1 MSKALRVGCIGCG
14 LRAEVY
20 VEKVAQLP
28 ALNMHAYADVRQE
41 SAGRF
46 LADYGGEYATT
57 DAQRVLADPEVDAV
71 IISTWHDTHTRFA
84 IEAAKHGKHILIEK
98 PLALTIDE
106 CWQIEEAVKRAGVT
120 MCVGL
125 KMRFIP
131 LVRKVKQL
139 VPQPMLLMGQM
150 MNDRVPDS
158 TWSLQPGI
166 GGGTVIGA
174 GCHTADLLCYLAG
187 ADPVEVYA
195 CGNNFI
201 HQAAGTIDNVVG
213 TIKFA
218 NGVIATLIHGDPGR
232 NPYTS
237 TFFCQVFGMN
247 KGACLYD
254 RYRRASLWGCD
265 QPALG
270 VADLSEAE
278 SLDVE
283 GDFALLQHFAQCA
296 VAGKPSEASARAG
309 RIATTMMVKMIESAH
324 TGLPMQI
331 EANWRSR
338 YG

>member
-1 MSKALRVGCIGCG
+1 MANALNVGCIGCG
-14 LRAEVY
+14 LRAEIY

-28 ALNMHAYADVRQE
+28 SLKMHAYADVKQE
-41 SAGRF
+41 HADRF
-46 LADYGGEYATT
+46 LAEYGGVYATT
-57 DAQRVLADPEVDAV
+57 DIKRVLTDPDIQAV
-71 IISTWHDTHTRFA
+71 FISTWHDTHAEFA
-84 IEAAKHGKHILIEK
+84 IEAAKNGKHILIEK
-98 PLALTIDE
+98 PLALSIDE
-106 CWQIEEAVKRAGVT
+106 CWRIEEAVKRAGVT

-131 LVRKVKQL
+131 LVRKVKQI
-139 VPQPMLLMGQM
+139 VPQPILLMGQM
-150 MNDRVPDS
+150 MNDRVPDNA
-158 TWSLQPGI
+158 WSLQPVI

-174 GCHTADLLCYLAG
+174 GCHTADLLCYFAG

-195 CGNNFI
+195 CGNNVI
-201 HQAAGTIDNVVG
+201 HKTPGMIDNVVG

-218 NGVIATLIHGDPGR
+218 NGVIASLIHGDPGR
-232 NPYTS
+232 NPYAS

-270 VADLSEAE
+270 VSDLNDFE
-278 SLDVE
+278 SMDVE

-296 VAGKPSEASARAG
+296 IAGKPCEASAREG
-309 RIATTMMVKMIESAH
+309 RIATTLMVKMIESAR
-324 TGLPMQI
+324 TGMPMQI